1 MIAAPN
7 GTTHFKIVAAG
18 VEVDFENETFEV
30 DNNASGVLAWDAT
43 ATAVIDLENTITPNS
58 THPLFLV
65 LGIEF
70 YQDVNGVKYP
80 LKNGAFNALT
90 IVKVSGV

>member
-1 MIAAPN
+1 M
-7 GTTHFKIVAAG
+7 GDHVYK
-18 VEVDFENETFEV
+18 VDEKVINL
-30 DNNASGVLAWDAT
+30 NNNVT
-43 ATAVIDLENTITPNS
+43 ANS

-65 LGIEF
+65 LGVEF

-80 LKNGAFNALT
+80 LKNGAYNALS